1 MKYNGT
7 DNIITDNDILVT
19 SGNGSNKNLH
29 TVIEEQQYDIDT
41 LKSNVKWIYKYGGV
55 GSGSG
60 GGSGSG
66 SGGGKWSFDVNI
78 NDVPLNVN
86 STLDLSKKLVGDIA
100 PVTVSVTIKNPSV
113 GGYQFKLQY
122 GYDDGLFQTYPTFL
136 TVENSCSATFNLKI
150 TKN

>member
-19 SGNGSNKNLH
+19 SGSGSNKNLH

-60 GGSGSG
+60 GSGSGSG
-66 SGGGKWSFDVNI
+66 SSGKWSFDVNI
-78 NDVPLNVN
+78 NDIPLNIN
-86 STLDLSKKLVGDIA
+86 STMDLSKNLVGDIA

-122 GYDDGLFQTYPTFL
+122 GYDDGLF
-136 TVENSCSATFNLKI
+136 
-150 TKN
+150 

>member
-19 SGNGSNKNLH
+19 SGNGSNKNLY
-29 TVIEEQQYDIDT
+29 TVIEKQQYDIDT

-60 GGSGSG
+60 RGSGSG
-66 SGGGKWSFDVNI
+66 SGGSKWSFDVNI
-78 NDVPLNVN
+78 NDVPLIVN
-86 STLDLSKKLVGDIA
+86 STFDLSKKLIGDIA

-122 GYDDGLFQTYPTFL
+122 GYDDGLF
-136 TVENSCSATFNLKI
+136 
-150 TKN
+150 

>member
-7 DNIITDNDILVT
+7 DNIITDNDILIT
-19 SGNGSNKNLH
+19 SGNGSNKNLY
-29 TVIEEQQYDIDT
+29 TVIEKQQYDIDT

-60 GGSGSG
+60 RGSGSG
-66 SGGGKWSFDVNI
+66 SGGSKWSFDVNI
-78 NDVPLNVN
+78 NDVPLIVN
-86 STLDLSKKLVGDIA
+86 STFDLSKKLVGDIA

-122 GYDDGLFQTYPTFL
+122 GYDDGLF
-136 TVENSCSATFNLKI
+136 
-150 TKN
+150 

>member
-55 GSGSG
+55 GGSR

-66 SGGGKWSFDVNI
+66 SSGGKWSFDVNI

-86 STLDLSKKLVGDIA
+86 STLDLSKKLVGDIV

-122 GYDDGLFQTYPTFL
+122 GYDDGLF
-136 TVENSCSATFNLKI
+136 
-150 TKN
+150 